1 MERCLGRAKKA
12 PPTPAT
18 TLSSLPSE
26 PPPWESCWHPSRP
39 AILSPMG
46 SDSSDPPWKLCTASD
61 RHLVESRGLFLAL
74 TSPDLCRRI
83 LYC

>member
-46 SDSSDPPWKLCTASD
+46 SDSSDPPWKLFAPPLTAI
-61 RHLVESRGLFLAL
+61 LL
-74 TSPDLCRRI
+74 SPEDFS
-83 LYC
+83 